1 MLTLGAVAAAV
12 SAFHQ
17 PIFTGMKPKIFVDGS
32 EGTTGLEINER
43 LASRNDVEV
52 IAIDPEKRKDPA
64 ARKAMIAAA
73 DIVFLCLPD
82 AASKEAVALAVDCP
96 KVRFLDAST
105 AHRTN
110 PEWVYG
116 LPELHKGK
124 QRAAVKAAKKVAVP
138 GCHASG
144 FNLIVSPLVDA
155 GILPPT
161 YPIVCTSLTGFSGG
175 GKKLIATYAEN
186 AADVAARQ
194 GKESTQD
201 QRVAPR
207 PYALGLV
214 HKHLPEMKAVSG
226 LAQNPVFVPIIGDF
240 YRGMA
245 VCIAFEKRLLAKS
258 CGAKEIAAALREAY
272 AGEKFV
278 RVAEEVNP
286 STEVEEGFF
295 RTLAANGT
303 NRCDISV
310 FGHEEQILVIA
321 RLDNLGKGA
330 SGAAVQ
336 CMNLMLGFD
345 EGAGLVA

>member
-1 MLTLGAVAAAV
+1 
-12 SAFHQ
+12 
-17 PIFTGMKPKIFVDGS
+17 MKPKIFVDGS

-43 LASRNDVEV
+43 LAGRTDVEV
-52 IAIDPEKRKDPA
+52 IAIDPERRKDPA

-82 AASKEAVALAVDCP
+82 AASKEAVALAADCP
-96 KVRFLDAST
+96 NVRFLDAST

-116 LPELHKGK
+116 LPELRQGK

-144 FNLIVSPLVDA
+144 FNLIVSPLVEA
-155 GILPPT
+155 GIVPPT
-161 YPIVCTSLTGFSGG
+161 YPIICTSITGFSGG
-175 GKKLIATYAEN
+175 GKKLIASYAEN

-207 PYALGLV
+207 PYALGLT
-214 HKHLPEMKAVSG
+214 HKHLPEMRVVSG

-245 VCIAFEKRLLAKS
+245 VCIAFERRLLAKP
-258 CGAKEIAAALREAY
+258 CGAKEIAAALAAAY

-278 RVAEEVNP
+278 RVAAEVNP
-286 STEVEEGFF
+286 STELDEGFF
-295 RTLAANGT
+295 RTLATNGT
-303 NRCDISV
+303 NRCDLSV
-310 FGHEEQILVIA
+310 FGHEEQILVVA

-345 EGAGLVA
+345 ESAGLVA